1 MIQRILIVCVGN
13 ICRSPMAEALL
24 RERLAGRGVVVES
37 AGLAGL
43 ADRPIDET
51 AAQVLTEHGLGAPEH
66 VARKIT
72 LDMISAADLVLAMDQ
87 RQLSAIRAI
96 APQARGKSF
105 LLGHWLEGAPAIADP
120 YGQPREAF
128 EACFALIERAV
139 DAWIG
144 RL

>member
-1 MIQRILIVCVGN
+1 MIERILVVCVGN

-24 RERLAGRGVVVES
+24 RARLAGRGIEVGS

-43 ADRPIDET
+43 AGAPIDPT
-51 AAQVLTEHGLGAPEH
+51 AAAVLADHGLALEDH
-66 VARKIT
+66 VARR
-72 LDMISAADLVLAMDQ
+72 LSPDMLSAADLVLAMDQ

-105 LLGHWLEGAPAIADP
+105 LLGHWIDAPAVADP
-120 YGQPREAF
+120 YGRPRAAF
-128 EACFALIERAV
+128 EECHALITRAV
-139 DAWIG
+139 DAWIP